1 MLNGDVGKVEFCT
14 NCANIL
20 TCADAKHSLNPIG
33 RNNLCI
39 VIQQQEIVALGV
51 SNAKVHEFGEIE
63 FVLPSYKTND
73 VRIFCLQLIVIIERL
88 LFCAVV
94 FDYNKLENVV
104 R

>member
-1 MLNGDVGKVEFCT
+1 MLNSVVGIVEFCT

-20 TCADAKHSLNPIG
+20 TCTDAKHYLNPIG
-33 RNNLCI
+33 RNYLSI
-39 VIQQQEIVALGV
+39 VIQQQEIVTFGV
-51 SNAKVHEFGEIE
+51 SNAKVHELGEIE

-73 VRIFCLQLIVIIERL
+73 IWIFCLQLIVVIERR

-94 FDYNKLENVV
+94 FDYDKLVIVV